1 VLRLILLVVIVT
13 GFATA
18 AEIDAL
24 LLAKCGAC
32 HSAKVKT
39 SGFSVESLAT
49 AVAGGAK
56 HGKAV
61 VGGHPEL
68 SPLIRMVRGE
78 MAPKMPV
85 GGALDAR
92 EIALLED
99 WVRSMPAEK
108 QTVQVAWRWPYEKPV
123 KSPLPVV
130 GNTAWVRNEVDR
142 FVLAK
147 LEAKGIRP
155 AVEAGASTLARRL
168 YLDLAGM
175 PPSTEELARF
185 GKESYEQTVD
195 RLLADPRYGER
206 WGRHWLDVARYGETS
221 GLEGDGAIGNAWR
234 YRDWVIEAFNSNVPY
249 DRFVKLQL
257 AGGDEHSRTRNN
269 YQPDVQGFVPTGF
282 LRVAPWDR
290 SNLVAADVRQNY
302 LAEVTGVTGSVF
314 LGLSV
319 GCARCHDHKYDPI
332 PTRDYYRL
340 QAFFQA
346 TEADRDVDVPYAD
359 KLMAKKAEEQIA
371 VYEKRLKEGPEK
383 GELEAFE
390 KELLV
395 KLVAGRKARAR
406 EAKEFGKADLRLEVK
421 LKPAERGVFTAQE
434 VAGYLSLLEDADRT
448 GDAEEQKALDEVEG
462 PMLARLRAAYAKG
475 LDASKR
481 FEVLGLADI
490 KREAEAKY
498 SGKSIFSAEEK
509 ARHGELSAKLSV
521 YQRRLTRWKTNVIAV
536 TNVAGPPSGP
546 DIAPT
551 RILLRGD
558 YRQPGDVVEPGFL
571 SAITGHSDSAELDT
585 DRYRQFVTRGR
596 RMTLAKW
603 IASKEN
609 PQTARVWVNRLWQQH
624 FGAGIVRT
632 TSDFGVNGDRPSH
645 PELLDWLAV
654 KFMDSGWDT
663 KAMHKLMVTSATY
676 RQSADNSAADPD
688 NRLLSKFNRRRLE
701 AEAIRDSILQ
711 VSGRLN
717 LEMGGPSVFPPLPA
731 DLADFARYGRNGD
744 LMWEPNEKENDAQRR
759 SVYIFQRRSLPLPM
773 MSAFDA
779 NVFSESCDRRSSTT
793 TPLQALSMMNG
804 YLVEEESAH
813 LATRIE
819 KEVGEKKPDQIRR
832 LFELVLGRGPKAQEL
847 DRFASYPGKLDG
859 LARVL
864 FNSNEFLYTE

>member
-1 VLRLILLVVIVT
+1 VLRLVLLLEILT
-13 GFATA
+13 GFAPA

-24 LLAKCGAC
+24 LQAKCGAC

-49 AVAGGAK
+49 AVAGGTK
-56 HGKAV
+56 YGKAV

-85 GGALDAR
+85 GGALEAR

-99 WVRSMPAEK
+99 WVRAMPEEK
-108 QTVQVAWRWPYEKPV
+108 QPVQAVWRWPYEKPV
-123 KSPLPVV
+123 KAALPKLANA
-130 GNTAWVRNEVDR
+130 GWVRNEVDR
-142 FVLAK
+142 FVLAR
-147 LEAKGIRP
+147 LEASGIRP
-155 AVEAGASTLARRL
+155 AAEASPATLARRI
-168 YLDLAGM
+168 YLDLVGV
-175 PPSTEELARF
+175 PPSAAELARF
-185 GKESYEQTVD
+185 GKETYEQTVD

-234 YRDWVIEAFNSNVPY
+234 YRDWVIEAFNSNMPY

-257 AGGDEHSRTRNN
+257 AGGDEHSKTRNN

-302 LAEVTGVTGSVF
+302 LAEVTGVVGSVF

-332 PTRDYYRL
+332 PTRDYYRM

-346 TEADRDVDVPYAD
+346 TEAGRDVAVPYAD
-359 KLMAKKAEEQIA
+359 KAMANKAEEQIA
-371 VYEKRLKEGPEK
+371 IYEKRLKDGPEK
-383 GELEAFE
+383 RELEAFE
-390 KELLV
+390 NTLLV
-395 KLVAGRKARAR
+395 KLVAARKASAGEAR
-406 EAKEFGKADLRLEVK
+406 EFGKADLRLEVK
-421 LKPAERGVFTAQE
+421 LNLAERGVFTAAE
-434 VAGYLSLLEDADRT
+434 VKRYLQLLEDADRT
-448 GDAEEQKALDEVEG
+448 GDAEEQQSLDEVEG
-462 PMLARLRAAYAKG
+462 PMLVRLRAAYAKG
-475 LDASKR
+475 LDAAKR
-481 FEVLGLADI
+481 FDALDLADV
-490 KREAEAKY
+490 KREAQAKY
-498 SGKSIFSAEEK
+498 SGKSVFSAEEK

-521 YQRRLTRWKTNVIAV
+521 YQRRLTRWRTNVIAV

-558 YRQPGDVVEPGFL
+558 YRQPGDVVEPGFP
-571 SAITGHSDSAELDT
+571 SAFTGHSEPAELDT

-609 PQTARVWVNRLWQQH
+609 PQTARVWVNRMWQQH

-654 KFMDSGWDT
+654 QFMDSGWDT
-663 KAMHKLMVTSATY
+663 KAMHRLMVTSATY

-744 LMWEPNEKENDAQRR
+744 LMWEPNEKESDAQRR

-813 LATRIE
+813 LARRIE
-819 KEVGEKKPDQIRR
+819 KEVGENKPDQVRR

-847 DRFASYPGKLDG
+847 DRFASFPGKLDA